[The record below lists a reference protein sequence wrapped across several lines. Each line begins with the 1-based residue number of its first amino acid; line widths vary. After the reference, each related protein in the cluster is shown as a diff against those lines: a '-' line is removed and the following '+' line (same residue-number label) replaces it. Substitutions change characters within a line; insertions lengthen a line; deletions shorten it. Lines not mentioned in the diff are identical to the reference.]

1 MGRLIKAKTAKYM
14 PSRIIIEA
22 GKIQGYVSKDLLGPE
37 MAAWL

>member
-14 PSRIIIEA
+14 SSRITIKA
-22 GKIQGYVSKDLLGPE
+22 GTIQGYLSKNLLGPE